1 MTFLLLLLLLAQ
13 FDPTSKLS
21 LSRIQEQQKLQ
32 ENLTQAVLANDA
44 ALADSV
50 LKQDCDPNFQVNLSE
65 AELKTLMALSAR
77 MYHYYSNGSDFRP
90 LHIAAGLGETAICK
104 LLIASGAKQ
113 YAVNKGYDWVP
124 AQYAARSGYPD
135 LAQILLGLD
144 PNDDPYRIEIS
155 LSRQKL
161 VVLEK
166 GLPFLTAGISTGR
179 HDKPTPPGMYLVTDK
194 IKLQRSTIYK
204 VKMPYFLRL
213 SFSEVGIHYG
223 VNPGRPASHGCI
235 RVGSEEQAKKIFT
248 TCPIGTIV
256 QIR

>member
-13 FDPTSKLS
+13 FDPASKLN

-32 ENLTQAVLANDA
+32 ENLTQAILSNDA
-44 ALADSV
+44 ALTDSA
-50 LKQDCDPNFQVNLSE
+50 LKQNCNPNYQVNLSE
-65 AELKTLMALSAR
+65 AEVKTLMALSPR

-113 YAVNKGYDWVP
+113 YAVSKGYDWVP

-144 PNDDPYRIEIS
+144 PNVYRIEIS

-161 VVLEK
+161 VVSEK
-166 GLPFLTAGISTGR
+166 GLLFLTAAISTGR
-179 HDKPTPPGMYLVTDK
+179 HDKTTPPGMYLVTDK

-213 SFSEVGIHYG
+213 SFSEVGVPYDE
-223 VNPGRPASHGCI
+223 NPGRPASHGCI
-235 RVGSEEQAKKIFT
+235 RVGSEEQAKKIFN

>member
-50 LKQDCDPNFQVNLSE
+50 LKQDCNPNFQVNLSE

-113 YAVNKGYDWVP
+113 YAVSKGYDWVP

-235 RVGSEEQAKKIFT
+235 RVGSEEQAKKIFK

>member
-1 MTFLLLLLLLAQ
+1 MTFLLLLLLFAQ
-13 FDPTSKLS
+13 FDPASKLN
-21 LSRIQEQQKLQ
+21 LSHIQEQQKLQ
-32 ENLTQAVLANDA
+32 ENLTQAILANDT
-44 ALADSV
+44 ALTDNA
-50 LKQDCDPNFQVNLSE
+50 LKQDCNPNFQVNLSE
-65 AELKTLMALSAR
+65 AELKTLIALSPR

-113 YAVNKGYDWVP
+113 YAVSKGYDWVP

-235 RVGSEEQAKKIFT
+235 RVGSEEQAKKILN

>member
-113 YAVNKGYDWVP
+113 YAVSKGYDWVP

-235 RVGSEEQAKKIFT
+235 RVGSEEQAKKIFK

>member
-21 LSRIQEQQKLQ
+21 LSYIQERQRLQ
-32 ENLTQAVLANDA
+32 ENLTQAILANDA

-50 LKQDCDPNFQVNLSE
+50 LKQDCNPNFQVNLSE
-65 AELKTLMALSAR
+65 DELKTLIALSPR

-113 YAVNKGYDWVP
+113 YAVSKGYDWVP
-124 AQYAARSGYPD
+124 ALYAARSGYPD

-144 PNDDPYRIEIS
+144 PNDYRIEIS

-235 RVGSEEQAKKIFT
+235 RVGSEEQAKKIFN

>member
-21 LSRIQEQQKLQ
+21 LSYIQERQRLQ
-32 ENLTQAVLANDA
+32 ENLTQAILANDA

-65 AELKTLMALSAR
+65 DELKTLIALSPR

-113 YAVNKGYDWVP
+113 YAVSKGYDWVP

-144 PNDDPYRIEIS
+144 PNDYRIEIS

-235 RVGSEEQAKKIFT
+235 RVGSEEQAKKIFN

>member
-1 MTFLLLLLLLAQ
+1 MTFLLLLILLAQ

-21 LSRIQEQQKLQ
+21 LSHIQELQKLQ
-32 ENLTQAVLANDA
+32 ENLTQAILTNDA
-44 ALADSV
+44 ALAGSV
-50 LKQDCDPNFQVNLSE
+50 LKQDCNPNFQVNLSE
-65 AELKTLMALSAR
+65 AELKTLMALSPR
-77 MYHYYSNGSDFRP
+77 MYHYYSNGSDFHP

-113 YAVNKGYDWVP
+113 YAVSKGYDWVP

-194 IKLQRSTIYK
+194 IRLQRSTIYK
-204 VKMPYFLRL
+204 VRMPYFLRL

-223 VNPGRPASHGCI
+223 INPGRPASHGCI
-235 RVGSEEQAKKIFT
+235 RVGSEEQARKIFN

>member
-1 MTFLLLLLLLAQ
+1 MTLFLLLLLLAQ
-13 FDPTSKLS
+13 FDPSSILS
-21 LSRIQEQQKLQ
+21 LSRIQEQNEFQ
-32 ENLTQAVLANDA
+32 ENLTRAILSNDA
-44 ALADSV
+44 SLTDSA
-50 LKQDCDPNFQVNLSE
+50 LKQDCNPNFQIILSE
-65 AELKTLMALSAR
+65 PELKALMALSPR
-77 MYHYYSNGSDFRP
+77 MYHYYSNGWDFRP
-90 LHIAAGLGETAICK
+90 LHIAAGLGETTICK
-104 LLIASGAKQ
+104 LLIARGAKQ
-113 YAVNKGYDWVP
+113 YALSKGYDWVP
-124 AQYAARSGYPD
+124 AQYAAKAGYPD

-144 PNDDPYRIEIS
+144 PNDDRYRIEIS

-194 IKLQRSTIYK
+194 IRLQRSTIYK
-204 VKMPYFLRL
+204 VRMPYFLRL

-235 RVGSEEQAKKIFT
+235 RVGSEEQARKIFN